1 MGGGGEGLW
10 KISPQ
15 ERQGVSGKEAGG
27 GGVNQKVS
35 VWTALD
41 DSLRNGSLYC
51 CVYVLITHFH
61 GNTNSFSIHY
71 KPDHTDIP
79 SISKNLFVNSVFH
92 L

>member
-1 MGGGGEGLW
+1 MGGEGLW

-27 GGVNQKVS
+27 VNQKVS

-41 DSLRNGSLYC
+41 DSLRNWSLYC
-51 CVYVLITHFH
+51 CVYVLVTHFN
-61 GNTNSFSIHY
+61 GNTNTFSIRN

-79 SISKNLFVNSVFH
+79 SISKNLFC
-92 L
+92 